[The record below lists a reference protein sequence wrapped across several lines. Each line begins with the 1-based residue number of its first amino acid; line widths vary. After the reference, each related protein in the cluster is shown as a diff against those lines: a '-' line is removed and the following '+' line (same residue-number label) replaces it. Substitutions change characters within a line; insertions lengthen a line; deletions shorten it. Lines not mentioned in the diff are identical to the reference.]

1 MIQFCQT
8 FIEITMLAFLR
19 IIARPIVRFYHWIVY
34 QFSKQDETP
43 IPSPVTTRNYNE
55 EQRNNAH
62 PMARLHNTRT
72 YGNEGDIEI
81 CEAPERVRR
90 IPRRQR
96 CDPDE
101 VEYDDSGYTKCGF

>member
-1 MIQFCQT
+1 MLG
-8 FIEITMLAFLR
+8 EITKLLAFLR
-19 IIARPIVRFYHWIVY
+19 IIARPIVRFYHWVVY

-43 IPSPVTTRNYNE
+43 IPSLVATDNFNE

-81 CEAPERVRR
+81 CEAPEKVRR
-90 IPRRQR
+90 IPRRRQHQR
-96 CDPDE
+96 DPDE